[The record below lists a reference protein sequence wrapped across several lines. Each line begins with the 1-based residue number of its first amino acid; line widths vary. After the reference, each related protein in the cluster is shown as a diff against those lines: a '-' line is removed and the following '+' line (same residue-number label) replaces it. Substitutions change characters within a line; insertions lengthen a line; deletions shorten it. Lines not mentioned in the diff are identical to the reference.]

1 MSLNALTFKIM
12 KTTLEIQN
20 LKCGGCA
27 HTIISK
33 LNDLKG
39 IQNVSVNTETN
50 TVSLENELP
59 NGVESATT
67 LLSKLGYPVDGD
79 TNSIGKK
86 AKSFVS
92 CAVGRMAKS

>member
-1 MSLNALTFKIM
+1 MN
-12 KTTLEIQN
+12 TTLEIQN

-33 LNDLKG
+33 LNDLEG
-39 IQNVSVNTETN
+39 IQNVSVDTELN
-50 TVSLENELP
+50 TVSFESELASE
-59 NGVESATT
+59 VESVTK
-67 LLSKLGYPVDGD
+67 LLSNLGYPVSGD
-79 TNSIGKK
+79 ANSIGKK

>member
-1 MSLNALTFKIM
+1 MN
-12 KTTLEIQN
+12 TTLEIQN

-33 LNDLKG
+33 LNDLEG
-39 IQNVSVNTETN
+39 IQNVSVDTELN
-50 TVSLENELP
+50 TVSFENELATE
-59 NGVESATT
+59 VESATK
-67 LLSKLGYPVDGD
+67 LLSNLGYPVSGD
-79 TNSIGKK
+79 ANSIGKK

>member
-1 MSLNALTFKIM
+1 MN
-12 KTTLEIQN
+12 TTLEIQN

-33 LNDLKG
+33 LNDLEG
-39 IQNVSVNTETN
+39 IQNVSVDTELN
-50 TVSLENELP
+50 TVSFENELAP
-59 NGVESATT
+59 EVESATK
-67 LLSKLGYPVDGD
+67 LLSNLGYPVSGD
-79 TNSIGKK
+79 ANSIGKK

>member
-1 MSLNALTFKIM
+1 M
-12 KTTLEIQN
+12 KTTLKIQN

-33 LNDLKG
+33 LNGLKG
-39 IQNVSVNTETN
+39 IQNVSVNIETN
-50 TVSLENELP
+50 TISFDNELP
-59 NGVESATT
+59 NEIETATT
-67 LLSKLGYPVDGD
+67 LLSQLGYPVDGD
-79 TNSIGKK
+79 ANSIGKK

>member
-1 MSLNALTFKIM
+1 MT
-12 KTTLEIQN
+12 TTLEIQN

-33 LNDLKG
+33 LNNLEG
-39 IQNVSVNTETN
+39 IQNVSVDTNSN
-50 TVSLENELP
+50 TVSFQNELASE
-59 NGVESATT
+59 VESATK
-67 LLSKLGYPVDGD
+67 LLSKLGYPVNGD
-79 TNSIGKK
+79 VNSIGKK

>member
-1 MSLNALTFKIM
+1 MT
-12 KTTLEIQN
+12 TTLEIQN

-33 LNDLKG
+33 LNNLEG
-39 IQNVSVNTETN
+39 IQNVSVDTNSN
-50 TVSLENELP
+50 TVSFENELASE
-59 NGVESATT
+59 VESATK
-67 LLSKLGYPVDGD
+67 LLSKLGYPVSGD
-79 TNSIGKK
+79 VNSIGKK

>member
-1 MSLNALTFKIM
+1 MT
-12 KTTLEIQN
+12 TTLEIQN

-33 LNDLKG
+33 LNSLDG
-39 IQNVSVNTETN
+39 IKNVSVDTDSNM
-50 TVSLENELP
+50 VSFEN
-59 NGVESATT
+59 ESATEVDSAIL

-79 TNSIGKK
+79 ANSIGKK